1 MTVEKILFA
10 LFRSEICGET
20 LLDEY
25 KKAITPETAS
35 ALYSISK
42 SHDLAHL
49 VCEALDKNGVLAQC
63 GKELE
68 EAFCQQRHLAVCR
81 YEQMKYEYA
90 RICNAFEEAKIDYMP
105 LKGAVIRAFYPQP
118 WLRTSC
124 DIDILIEREELNN
137 AIKALSEK
145 LDYKLTTRTAHD
157 VSLFSGGGGHLE
169 LHHELIEN
177 EEKAQR
183 VLSKV
188 WETSKR
194 AKDRT
199 YCYEMNDETFYFYH
213 LAHMAKHF
221 LCGGCGIKPFIDLWI
236 LERQIPHDE
245 KARDALIE
253 LGGLQTLNERAK
265 KLCQV
270 WFAGQEHDDVT
281 KQMEMFVLSG
291 GVYGN
296 LENRVAVQQQKKG
309 GKIRYAFSRIFLP
322 YDEIKVQYPVLENKK
337 WLLPF
342 CQVRRWVRLIFKG
355 RVGYSVRELNVNAG
369 ISQERQQ
376 VVEMLLQNLG
386 L

>member
-68 EAFCQQRHLAVCR
+68 EAFCQQRQLAVCR

-90 RICNAFEEAKIDYMP
+90 RICKTFEDAKIKYMP
-105 LKGAVIRAFYPQP
+105 LKGAIIRVFYPQP

-124 DIDILIEREELNN
+124 DIDVLIEKEELNN
-137 AIKALSEK
+137 AIKALTEK
-145 LDYKLTTRTAHD
+145 LDYKITTRTAHD
-157 VSLFSGGGGHLE
+157 VSLFSGGGVHLE
-169 LHHELIEN
+169 LHHDLIEN
-177 EEKAQR
+177 EEKMQV

-236 LERQIPHDE
+236 LECQIPHDE

-265 KLCQV
+265 TLCQV
-270 WFAGQEHDDVT
+270 WFEGQEHDDVT

-355 RVGYSVRELNVNAG
+355 RVGHSVRELNVNAG